1 MVSNNRLKCI
11 KSGRNMMFPSHTL
24 YANDVMLF
32 AKGCSSSLEAIA
44 DLFQR
49 YTVCSGQVCNP
60 TKSILF
66 TGWMTSVRH
75 GFLANTID
83 FKTGYLTFI
92 YLGVPLFK
100 GIPKASYFQS
110 VADKIRIKLAD
121 WKASLLPIV
130 GRVNWLIQSFTTCCF
145 IH

>member
-32 AKGCSSSLEAIA
+32 AKGCSSSLEAIV

-60 TKSILF
+60 AKSILF
-66 TGWMTSVRH
+66 TGSMTFVRH

-83 FKTGYLTFI
+83 FKM
-92 YLGVPLFK
+92 
-100 GIPKASYFQS
+100 GI
-110 VADKIRIKLAD
+110 
-121 WKASLLPIV
+121 
-130 GRVNWLIQSFTTCCF
+130 
-145 IH
+145 